1 MENGAKIG
9 VKGTKRILLEHTQAK
24 IIEEKRK
31 NFPSKRMNILMS
43 ILVSNRWKSNLNC
56 GEYRRNSEKKFE
68 EDARRLSVSCVE
80 TKNIRNLRRTA
91 LK

>member
-1 MENGAKIG
+1 MENGAKNG
-9 VKGTKRILLEHTQAK
+9 VKGTKRLLLEHTQAK
-24 IIEEKRK
+24 ITEEKRK

-68 EDARRLSVSCVE
+68 EDARLSVSGVE
-80 TKNIRNLRRTA
+80 TKNIRNLGRSA